1 MQASVLKRQY
11 LAESGIKHQLVLG
24 KSVKYYHNY
33 LSKVARQMGGG
44 FRREDLIQAGWVGL
58 LEAKARYKPEYGV
71 PLTAYAAKDIRGR
84 MLETIA
90 RVSGAVSVPIRVYRT
105 NDTARANSRAVPL
118 IDEVHWAHR
127 PGTANPLFEI
137 MDQDEELSQRLKIRS
152 FMSQLEYRDRK
163 IISDRWLGDHPATL
177 ETLGYELGVSSERVR
192 QLELRVLNTMREA
205 ICE

>member
-1 MQASVLKRQY
+1 MLAKSVTNDHL
-11 LAESGIKHQLVLG
+11 LLG

-33 LSKVARQMGGG
+33 LAKVARQMGGG

-58 LEAKARYKPEYGV
+58 LEAKARYKPELGV

-90 RVSGAVSVPIRVYRT
+90 KVSGAVSVPIRVYRT

-137 MDQDEELSQRLKIRS
+137 MEQDEELSQRIKLRN
-152 FMSQLEYRDRK
+152 MLSQLEYRDRK
-163 IISDRWLGDHPATL
+163 IISDRWLGERTATL
-177 ETLGYELGVSSERVR
+177 ETLGHELGVSAERVR
-192 QLELRVLNTMREA
+192 QLELRVINKLREV
-205 ICE
+205 

>member
-1 MQASVLKRQY
+1 MLDQ
-11 LAESGIKHQLVLG
+11 
-24 KSVKYYHNY
+24 SVKYYHNY
-33 LSKVARQMGGG
+33 LAKVARQMGGG

-90 RVSGAVSVPIRVYRT
+90 KVSGAVSVPVKVYRT
-105 NDTARANSRAVPL
+105 NDTARTNSRAVPL

-137 MDQDEELSQRLKIRS
+137 MEQDEELSQRLKLRS
-152 FMSQLEYRDRK
+152 MLSQLEYRDRK
-163 IISDRWLGDHPATL
+163 IISDRWLGEETKTL
-177 ETLGYELGVSSERVR
+177 ETLGYELGVSAERVR
-192 QLELRVLNTMREA
+192 QLELRVLGNMRETV
-205 ICE
+205 